1 MRVVKAYGVERMR
14 PQSNIV
20 SPLLLVALLFA
31 PPGFSDQNDPRLD
44 PLFERIKQTNDLQ
57 DAAEIESSIWQIWVD
72 AGNTELNRLMQAG
85 IEAMASNQLDLAI
98 ELFTVVIQESPS
110 FAEGWNKRATAFYL
124 NGEMAQS
131 VGDIERTLAL
141 EPRHFGAVSG
151 LGLIFLSRGDK
162 VGALNAFE
170 RVLEINPNAAGAR
183 AHVRLL
189 KEALKGQGV

>member
-1 MRVVKAYGVERMR
+1 VRVDKAYGVELMR
-14 PQSNIV
+14 PQSNII
-20 SPLLLVALLFA
+20 SPLLLVALLF
-31 PPGFSDQNDPRLD
+31 PSPGFADQNDPRLD
-44 PLFERIKQTNDLQ
+44 PLFERIKRTDDLQ

-72 AGNTELNRLMQAG
+72 AGNPELNRLMQAG

-98 ELFTVVIQESPS
+98 ELFTMVIQESPS

-124 NGEMAQS
+124 NGEIAAS

>member
-1 MRVVKAYGVERMR
+1 MR
-14 PQSNIV
+14 PQSNII

-31 PPGFSDQNDPRLD
+31 PPGFADQTDPRLNL
-44 PLFERIKQTNDLQ
+44 LFERIKQTDDLQ

-72 AGNTELNRLMQAG
+72 AGNPELNRLMQAG

-98 ELFTVVIQESPS
+98 ELFTTVIQESPS

-124 NGEMAQS
+124 NGEMAAS

-151 LGLIFLSRGDK
+151 MGLIFLNRGDK

-170 RVLEINPNAAGAR
+170 RVLEINPNAPGAR